1 MRIYLPV
8 VISVL
13 IGVVLGGLLFLPMAQ
28 QSRSGSALSPVPTE
42 GVVPSPP
49 FRARLV
55 EDALAAAQALFA
67 AGRLRDAQDA
77 YIEALLLVPDNAE
90 AWAGLV
96 RVRRRLARDDPALL
110 RRQADVYR
118 RVIAR
123 GGETEE
129 HYAVPAMRVLA
140 EASVRAAQQIEESRP
155 PSAKRPDPSPIVLP
169 ATPRARTAATPA
181 PARPT
186 PRVTRRAVRPPVAA
200 SRRAARPV
208 APTARPTRRQTAR
221 PTPRPAKTSPP
232 AAARAPLFLVQA
244 GPLVSPSHTAEV
256 LGALRGAGYAGRV
269 TQFVGSPYYLLT
281 VGPYRKQLADA
292 VVRFLT
298 SRFPELT
305 VALESAR

>member
-13 IGVVLGGLLFLPMAQ
+13 IGAVLGGLLFLPMAQ
-28 QSRSGSALSPVPTE
+28 QGRSGSALSPAPTE
-42 GVVPSPP
+42 GVVPSSP
-49 FRARLV
+49 FRPRLA

-77 YIEALLLVPDNAE
+77 YIEALLLVPDNAK

-140 EASVRAAQQIEESRP
+140 EASVRAAQQIEESRT
-155 PSAKRPDPSPIVLP
+155 PSARRPGPSPIVLP
-169 ATPRARTAATPA
+169 ATPA
-181 PARPT
+181 PSRPT
-186 PRVTRRAVRPPVAA
+186 PRVTRRAVRRPVAA
-200 SRRAARPV
+200 SRRALRPAAPTSRPV
-208 APTARPTRRQTAR
+208 RRPTAR
-221 PTPRPAKTSPP
+221 PTPRPARTSPP

-256 LGALRGAGYAGRV
+256 LRALRGAGYAGRV

-305 VALESAR
+305 VAVESAP